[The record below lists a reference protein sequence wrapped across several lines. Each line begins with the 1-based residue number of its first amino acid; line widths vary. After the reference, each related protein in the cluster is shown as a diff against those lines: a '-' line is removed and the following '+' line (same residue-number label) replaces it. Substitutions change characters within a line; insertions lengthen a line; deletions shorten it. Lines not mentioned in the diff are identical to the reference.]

1 MFALTAVQAFFGDS
15 LLVEYGDAGS
25 PRYILVDGGPAHTYE
40 KHLSGVLRRLKHDGR
55 DLDLMVLSH
64 VDTDHVTG
72 LLDLVA
78 DLRGGNA
85 ASLPSI
91 KALWHNSFTSTLDPD
106 GALAPRLKAMLATAR
121 AQTMAHSAIA
131 INGIAEG
138 HQLRTHAL
146 AVPIPLNPGFAN
158 DVIMAETATAPWK
171 SEELELTVVGPTE
184 RNLRALR
191 TDWEKW
197 LADNEDALNSSDDPY
212 VMANSDRSIPN
223 LSSIQLLA
231 KADGKT
237 MLLTGD
243 GRSDHL
249 VQALGQ
255 AGLLDGDG
263 KMHVD
268 LLKLPHHGSS
278 RNATK
283 TFFKKITADIYVA
296 SADGKDDNPDLATLI
311 WIVEAASAATREI
324 RMVCT
329 NRTESTQQLVDDYDP
344 DEYGY
349 TLEIMGQGKHE
360 IRIPLA

>member
-25 PRYILVDGGPAHTYE
+25 PKYVLIDGGPAHTYE
-40 KHLSGVLRRLKHDGR
+40 KHLAGVLQNLKQQGR
-55 DLDLMVLSH
+55 DLELMVLSH

-78 DLRGGNA
+78 DVRGGNA
-85 ASLPSI
+85 TALPAI
-91 KALWHNSFTSTLDPD
+91 KALWHNSFASTIDPQ
-106 GALAPRLKAMLATAR
+106 GALAPRLKAMLATAG
-121 AQTMAHSAIA
+121 AEAMANSAIA

-138 HQLRTHAL
+138 HQLRTQAL
-146 AVPIPLNPGFAN
+146 AVPIPLNPGFTD
-158 DVIMAETATAPWK
+158 DVVMAETAGEPWK
-171 SEELELTVVGPTE
+171 SKNLELTVVGPTE
-184 RNLRALR
+184 PNLKALR
-191 TDWEKW
+191 TEWEEW
-197 LADNEDALNSSDDPY
+197 LADNEDAVNNTDEPY
-212 VMANSDRSIPN
+212 IMANSDRSIPN

-249 VQALGQ
+249 VQALKQ
-255 AGLLDGDG
+255 NGLLDGNG
-263 KMHVD
+263 RMHVD

-278 RNATK
+278 RNVTK
-283 TFFKKITADIYVA
+283 TFFKKITADTYVA

-311 WIVEAASAATREI
+311 WIVEAAQEGGRKI
-324 RMVCT
+324 RIVCT
-329 NRTESTQQLVDDYDP
+329 NETESTEKITAEYDP
-344 DEYGY
+344 DDFGY
-349 TLEIMGQGKHE
+349 TLDIMAQGNHE

>member
-15 LLVEYGDAGS
+15 LLLEYGDAGS
-25 PRYILVDGGPAHTYE
+25 PLYVLIDGGPAHTYE
-40 KHLSGVLRRLKHDGR
+40 RHLSGVLRRLKQDGR
-55 DLDLMVLSH
+55 DLELMVLSH

-78 DLRGGNA
+78 DVRGGNA

-91 KALWHNSFTSTLDPD
+91 KALWHNSFAKTIDPN
-106 GALAPRLKAMLATAR
+106 GALAPRLKAMLATAG
-121 AQTMAHSAIA
+121 AQAMAHSEIA

-138 HQLRTHAL
+138 HQLRTHAK

-158 DVIMAETATAPWK
+158 DLITAETVGAPWK
-171 SEELELTVVGPTE
+171 SKNLELTVVGPTKP
-184 RNLRALR
+184 NLKALQ
-191 TDWEKW
+191 TQWENW
-197 LADNEDALNSSDDPY
+197 LADNEDALNGDEPY

-249 VQALGQ
+249 LQALGQ
-255 AGLLDGDG
+255 AGLLDGDN
-263 KMHVD
+263 KLHVD

-278 RNATK
+278 RNVTK
-283 TFFKKITADIYVA
+283 SFFKKITADIYVA

-311 WIVEAASAATREI
+311 WIVEAAQEGARKI
-324 RMVCT
+324 RVVCT
-329 NRTESTQQLVDDYDP
+329 NETESTQKLTDEYDP
-344 DEYGY
+344 DDYGY
-349 TLEIMGQGKHE
+349 KLEIMGEGKHE

>member
-15 LLVEYGDAGS
+15 LLVEYGDPGS
-25 PRYILVDGGPAHTYE
+25 PRYVLIDGGPAHTYE
-40 KHLSGVLRRLKHDGR
+40 KHLSSVLQRLKQAGR

-72 LLDLVA
+72 LLDLIA
-78 DLRGGNA
+78 DVRGGNA

-91 KALWHNSFTSTLDPD
+91 KALWHNSFASTIDPN
-106 GALAPRLKAMLATAR
+106 GALAPRLRAMLATAG
-121 AQTMAHSAIA
+121 AQSMAQSAIA

-138 HQLRTHAL
+138 HQLRTQAL
-146 AVPIPLNPGFAN
+146 AVPIPLNPGF
-158 DVIMAETATAPWK
+158 DDSVIMAETAGAPWK
-171 SEELELTVVGPTE
+171 SKNLELTVVGPTE
-184 RNLRALR
+184 PNLQALR
-191 TDWEKW
+191 TDWEDW
-197 LADNEDALNSSDDPY
+197 LTENEDALNNTDHPY

-249 VQALGQ
+249 VQALKQ
-255 AGLLDGDG
+255 AGLLDAGG

-268 LLKLPHHGSS
+268 LLKLPHHGSD
-278 RNATK
+278 RNVTK

-311 WIVEAASAATREI
+311 WIVEAARDAARKI
-324 RMVCT
+324 RIVCT
-329 NRTESTQQLVDDYDP
+329 NETESTQKLADEYNV

-349 TLEIMGQGKHE
+349 TLEVMGDGKHE
-360 IRIPLA
+360 VRIPLS